1 MARSCV
7 TWCPRSF
14 ADELDESTRC
24 EPEARIDAVRCRG
37 VTEVPA
43 PPFGREDLTNGGGT
57 NGCDAFLGIADLFPG
72 AGGERVDAALGVANL
87 FPRAG
92 GERVDAALGVAN
104 LFPGAGGERVDVAI
118 VAGTGSSSGVVE
130 RKSIGGVGDA
140 NRVETEGCD
149 VLVGI
154 DGPMLVSGL
163 RARMCAVSC
172 FGDTDG
178 GGPADGRDTLV
189 GIADLVPRESGERTS
204 GSLGRK
210 SFSGRSGAIM
220 FLMPTGD
227 SRINGNGGG
236 TNG

>member
-57 NGCDAFLGIADLFPG
+57 NGCDAFLGIAD
-72 AGGERVDAALGVANL
+72 
-87 FPRAG
+87 
-92 GERVDAALGVAN
+92 